1 MACVN
6 QHSFCKTLLSYIN
19 ILIIL
24 ILLDFSY
31 GMFNILLCIFTVT
44 SLTEKACYL
53 AVSHFLLVMLVWS
66 FIRTMRTPPAT
77 PPRCF
82 HWSKAM
88 KVQYKTKSEEE
99 FQVTLCEAAMEL
111 PIIMLSKEGNIR
123 FCSICQLIQP
133 DRCHHC
139 VKCNMC
145 VLKKDHHC
153 VWLHNCVGFS
163 NYKYFLLTLLY
174 AILYLLFIS
183 AASLQYVIKIWAGKL
198 PDALGSP
205 LLALVCL
212 SLIVLI
218 LVLFLLL
225 YTCFNIG
232 RNRTTIEAN
241 YPPSYVNC
249 YDQNAYSFGFCQ
261 NLLQV
266 LGEKKRYWLFPVF
279 TSLGDGY
286 SFPMRCAVDDV
297 EKNAG
302 IFQVL
307 PARPLWITLDQYQEI
322 NDSEGDTDTTVMED
336 KNEDVQ
342 ELEN

>member
-1 MACVN
+1 
-6 QHSFCKTLLSYIN
+6 
-19 ILIIL
+19 
-24 ILLDFSY
+24 
-31 GMFNILLCIFTVT
+31 
-44 SLTEKACYL
+44 
-53 AVSHFLLVMLVWS
+53 
-66 FIRTMRTPPAT
+66 MRTPPAT

-88 KVQYKTKSEEE
+88 KEQYKTKSEEE

-145 VLKKDHHC
+145 VLKRNTTC

-163 NYKYFLLTLLY
+163 NYKYFADLLY
-174 AILYLLFIS
+174 AILYLLFIVLHLFS
-183 AASLQYVIKIWAGKL
+183 INRKL
-198 PDALGSP
+198 LRQ
-205 LLALVCL
+205 L
-212 SLIVLI
+212 S
-218 LVLFLLL
+218 
-225 YTCFNIG
+225 
-232 RNRTTIEAN
+232 
-241 YPPSYVNC
+241 PSYVNC
-249 YDQNAYSFGFCQ
+249 YDQNAI
-261 NLLQV
+261 LLAFARICSRY
-266 LGEKKRYWLFPVF
+266 LERKRDNWLFPVF

-302 IFQVL
+302 TFQVL

-322 NDSEGDTDTTVMED
+322 NDNEGDTDTTVMED